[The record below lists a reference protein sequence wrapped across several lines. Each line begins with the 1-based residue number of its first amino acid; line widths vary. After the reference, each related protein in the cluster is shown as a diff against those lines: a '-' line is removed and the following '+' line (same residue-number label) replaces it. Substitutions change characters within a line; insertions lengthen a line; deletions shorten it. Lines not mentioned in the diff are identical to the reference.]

1 MAPKKNICIITVHV
15 NVVLK
20 GQTVF
25 LNYQIRHLSVS
36 KVLLFRVHSDQ
47 EKSGNQGI
55 IREFTRWVFFLKKS
69 GNCQGIWI
77 QIMEIWNLV
86 KFGFFYYNFHTL
98 LFSLSLLLSKK

>member
-1 MAPKKNICIITVHV
+1 MAPKKYICIITVHV

-55 IREFTRWVFFLKKS
+55 IREFTRWVFFFEKIRELS
-69 GNCQGIWI
+69 GNLDSNHGNLEPCQVCI
-77 QIMEIWNLV
+77 
-86 KFGFFYYNFHTL
+86 FL
-98 LFSLSLLLSKK
+98 L